1 MPGRLWR
8 LVRRRWRGVLA
19 RAVHSLALAAMLLAD
34 APHAGAQSTTDY
46 DLDGDGLIE
55 VSTLAQLDAVR
66 HDPDGDGDPAGD
78 ASAAYGAAFPNRDAS
93 DGGRM
98 GCPDGSCSGY
108 ELAADLDFDE
118 NGDGRITSADS
129 SYWNGGAG
137 WDPIGEDT
145 FDPFDTAFA
154 GNGHT
159 ISHLFVNRPNA
170 DGVGLFGTTG
180 DLGSRISGLGLLSAD
195 VTGRELTGGLTGDGG
210 GPITASYVTGK
221 VSGSYSVGGLA
232 GYSIGDITACWS
244 SASVSASTRAN
255 PKSPTRAR
263 RVGSWASWTARRS
276 RPRTRRAR
284 SRAEA

>member
-8 LVRRRWRGVLA
+8 SARRRWCVVAA

-34 APHAGAQSTTDY
+34 APHADAQSTTDY
-46 DLDGDGLIE
+46 DLDGDG
-55 VSTLAQLDAVR
+55 
-66 HDPDGDGDPAGD
+66 DPAAD
-78 ASAAYGAAFPNRDAS
+78 ASAAYGAAFPGRDAS
-93 DGGRM
+93 AAGRM

-118 NGDGRITSADS
+118 NGDGQITSAAS

-195 VTGRELTGGLTGDGG
+195 VTGRELTGGLAGDGG

-221 VSGSYSVGGLA
+221 VSGSYSVGASRATRSATSRPA
-232 GYSIGDITACWS
+232 GRRPR
-244 SASVSASTRAN
+244 SA
-255 PKSPTRAR
+255 RAR
-263 RVGSWASWTARRS
+263 ERTPSRLLARGG
-276 RPRTRRAR
+276 RAR
-284 SRAEA
+284 G